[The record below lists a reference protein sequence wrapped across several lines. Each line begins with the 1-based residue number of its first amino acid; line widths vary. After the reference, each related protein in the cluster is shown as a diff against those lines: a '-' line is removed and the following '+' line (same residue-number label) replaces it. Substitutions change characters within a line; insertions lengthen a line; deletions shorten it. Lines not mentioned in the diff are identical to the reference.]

1 MNKIAIIYSR
11 LALSGLNQHTE
22 AIKCYKKGIELDP
35 NNQNF
40 KTNLEIAEEK
50 ARTAGGTFLHN
61 YKRGG
66 FELLL

>member
-1 MNKIAIIYSR
+1 MNKIAIIYFR

-35 NNQNF
+35 SNQNF

-50 ARTAGGTFLHN
+50 ARTAGGMF
-61 YKRGG
+61 
-66 FELLL
+66 